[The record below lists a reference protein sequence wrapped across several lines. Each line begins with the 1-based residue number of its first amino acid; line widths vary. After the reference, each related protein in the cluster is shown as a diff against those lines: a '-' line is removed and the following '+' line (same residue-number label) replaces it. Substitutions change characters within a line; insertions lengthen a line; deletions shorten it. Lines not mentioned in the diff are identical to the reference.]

1 MEINEFF
8 GKKIS
13 ELRKEKGFS
22 QEKLALEA
30 NIDRTYISD
39 IEHILRGYE
48 RFDKKLENKV
58 NENWSTLKLYHK
70 LVSFIELSDVDF
82 KDMILSKLT
91 QR

>member
-1 MEINEFF
+1 MDINKFF

-39 IEHILRGYE
+39 IEKGDRNISLEILDKLSKTLEIHI
-48 RFDKKLENKV
+48 
-58 NENWSTLKLYHK
+58 SQ
-70 LVSFIELSDVDF
+70 IF
-82 KDMILSKLT
+82 KDYNG
-91 QR
+91 